1 MVNRSHAHDRVRD
14 GGNRARD
21 KVDLYAVVK
30 MAKAMAGDKLVVKE
44 MDSNPAVV
52 KVVNMDKA
60 VSLNM
65 DKIVHVQVD
74 RILMIKMDD
83 QTLETK
89 IMKIDWA
96 NLY

>member
-30 MAKAMAGDKLVVKE
+30 MAKAMVGD
-44 MDSNPAVV
+44 N
-52 KVVNMDKA
+52 
-60 VSLNM
+60 LNM